1 MHNLYALLFLRDCG
15 GVYLLLLTGAVTLLW
30 GSKKDNI
37 WVIMFLL
44 LLFQKALQ
52 RLTTGMAY
60 QAITYLD
67 EIAEIL
73 LLVMLIHVSIYKFS
87 LDRQNKRIFITF
99 LIWIIITIFSSIVN
113 KSASV
118 ITIILDCFVCIKF
131 MIFYQGGRVLS
142 KRGKFT
148 SIDLYKKLNSICKI
162 ITIMLLILSIH
173 DLILNPFFEKFD
185 YRYFTESLQLCFQH
199 PTYLAAVC
207 MTCMVVLM
215 CNMKYDQKNMK
226 YIIMLAVIIGLT
238 FRSKAIGSLLV
249 VFAVYFSSVKYKMKT
264 KGIILIMGICAA
276 LYFGMGQ
283 IETYFSVGTSVP
295 IRLKMFRD
303 GISIAQRYFPLGA
316 GFGSFGTTVAYES
329 GSSFYYNLGY
339 MTGYYKDQPVGDAFW
354 PGVFAESGWIG
365 TIFFGGIILFMVL
378 DSIKRL
384 NENKYSGWTMLSILS
399 YAIIASTAETA
410 FFNPATAFMFIVYG
424 IASDRRDNGTM
435 MQKRKIR

>member
-1 MHNLYALLFLRDCG
+1 M
-15 GVYLLLLTGAVTLLW
+15 LW

-44 LLFQKALQ
+44 LLFQNALQ

-207 MTCMVVLM
+207 MACMVVLM

-264 KGIILIMGICAA
+264 KEIILIMGICAA

-295 IRLKMFRD
+295 IRLKMLRD
-303 GISIAQRYFPLGA
+303 GI
-316 GFGSFGTTVAYES
+316 
-329 GSSFYYNLGY
+329 
-339 MTGYYKDQPVGDAFW
+339 
-354 PGVFAESGWIG
+354 
-365 TIFFGGIILFMVL
+365 
-378 DSIKRL
+378 
-384 NENKYSGWTMLSILS
+384 
-399 YAIIASTAETA
+399 
-410 FFNPATAFMFIVYG
+410 
-424 IASDRRDNGTM
+424 
-435 MQKRKIR
+435 

>member
-1 MHNLYALLFLRDCG
+1 M
-15 GVYLLLLTGAVTLLW
+15 LW

-44 LLFQKALQ
+44 LLFQNALQ

-207 MTCMVVLM
+207 MACMVVLM

-249 VFAVYFSSVKYKMKT
+249 VFAVYFSRA
-264 KGIILIMGICAA
+264 C
-276 LYFGMGQ
+276 
-283 IETYFSVGTSVP
+283 
-295 IRLKMFRD
+295 LK
-303 GISIAQRYFPLGA
+303 
-316 GFGSFGTTVAYES
+316 
-329 GSSFYYNLGY
+329 N
-339 MTGYYKDQPVGDAFW
+339 
-354 PGVFAESGWIG
+354 
-365 TIFFGGIILFMVL
+365 
-378 DSIKRL
+378 
-384 NENKYSGWTMLSILS
+384 ILS
-399 YAIIASTAETA
+399 CS
-410 FFNPATAFMFIVYG
+410 F
-424 IASDRRDNGTM
+424 
-435 MQKRKIR
+435 